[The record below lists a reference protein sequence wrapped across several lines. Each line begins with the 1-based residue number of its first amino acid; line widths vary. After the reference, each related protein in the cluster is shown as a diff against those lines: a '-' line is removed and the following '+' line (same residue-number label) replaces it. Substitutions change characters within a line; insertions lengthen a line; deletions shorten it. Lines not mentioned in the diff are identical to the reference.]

1 MIADFFI
8 DIQKWVGESV
18 VLLIMKGPYGLLIL
32 LILANV
38 PDWFFKQYR
47 IYKEYKANDS
57 ASYYWRKIFSA
68 WFRNQKYINLIILS
82 LYFGYWL
89 LFSPEA
95 VIFFS
100 VYNH

>member
-8 DIQKWVGESV
+8 DVQQWAGESI

-68 WFRNQKYINLIILS
+68 WFRSQKYINLIILS

-89 LFSPEA
+89 LFSPQA
-95 VIFFS
+95 VMLFS